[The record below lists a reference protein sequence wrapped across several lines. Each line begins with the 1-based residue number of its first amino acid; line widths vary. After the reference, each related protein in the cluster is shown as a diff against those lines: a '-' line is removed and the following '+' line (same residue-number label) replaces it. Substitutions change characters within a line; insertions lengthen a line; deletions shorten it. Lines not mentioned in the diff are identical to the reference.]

1 MLNKKYII
9 GVFVLFVFIDTVMFW
24 HYFNLKKEIIDN
36 FSRYQDFK
44 TKIEKIL
51 FYKNQL
57 DTEKFVNKYKN
68 LCTVENK
75 SYKIII
81 RCEKL
86 KKDSFKKFNNLLN
99 KNINITYL
107 KVKKH
112 NNTVS
117 IKMEI
122 AK

>member
-86 KKDSFKKFNNLLN
+86 KKESFKKFNNLLN

>member
-9 GVFVLFVFIDTVMFW
+9 SVFVLFVLMDTVMFW